1 MNALIN
7 ETGAELLK
15 ALRAPEFILP
25 TLLVPCA
32 FYAIFGVMLDKTGN
46 SAIYL
51 LATYGVFAV
60 MGPSIFG
67 FGVGV
72 ANERD
77 RGWLELKRAAPAPAY
92 SYISAKLIT
101 TLLFTAT
108 ALMPI
113 YLIAGFVGGV
123 ELTRETWISLFLVHL
138 SATIPFVLIG
148 LCLGLRLSS
157 GGAVAIS
164 NILFLG
170 LAILG
175 GLWFP
180 VFLFPSI
187 MQSIAAVTPSF
198 HMAEMALAVVG
209 KSNLQSSTNNLLW
222 VSVMSLT
229 FLSFA
234 LWSWSRQQR
243 S

>member
-7 ETGAELLK
+7 EAGAELLK

-25 TLLVPCA
+25 TIFMPCV
-32 FYAIFGVMLDKTGN
+32 FYGLFGVVLDQTGN
-46 SAIYL
+46 NALYL

-101 TLLFTAT
+101 TLVFTAT
-108 ALMPI
+108 ALMPV
-113 YLIAGFVGGV
+113 YLIAGFLGGV
-123 ELTRETWISLFLVHL
+123 ELSRATWFSLFFVHL

-148 LCLGLRLSS
+148 LCVGLRLSS
-157 GGAVAIS
+157 GGAVAVS
-164 NILFLG
+164 NLLFLG
-170 LAILG
+170 LAVLG
-175 GLWFP
+175 GIWFP
-180 VFLFPSI
+180 VFLFPSF
-187 MQSIAAVTPSF
+187 MQSMAGFTPSF
-198 HMAEMALAVVG
+198 HMSELALAIVG
-209 KSNLQSSTNNLLW
+209 KSNGQSSSGHLLW
-222 VSVMSLT
+222 ISVMSL
-229 FLSFA
+229 LLFA
-234 LWSWSRQQR
+234 LTSWLWSRQQK